1 MNKKV
6 VIVTGGSSGIGLE
19 TVRTLLENNF
29 EVVAIDYKSSI
40 ELEDSRASYFNCDLE
55 DIEQIEKIFV
65 KVRKQFLNVYGL
77 INNAG
82 VLSYGNVEEL
92 SVDDWHKVININ
104 VRAPFL
110 CAKYV
115 IPLMQQGGIIVNVAS
130 IQSLFAQAKVAA
142 YATSKAALLGLTRSI
157 AIDYAGK
164 VRCVAICP
172 GTIDTPMLHN
182 ALKQSDDPKA
192 MMNELNASH
201 LTKRIG
207 QAKEVAELINFIC
220 SDKCQ
225 FINGT
230 EIRVDGGL
238 GVNLGG
244 SIDS

>member
-1 MNKKV
+1 LKN
-6 VIVTGGSSGIGLE
+6 VIVTGGSSGIGLA
-19 TVRTLLENNF
+19 TVQSLLDKGF
-29 EVVAIDYKSSI
+29 KPVVLDCQKTDGLVALGVDY
-40 ELEDSRASYFNCDLE
+40 LHCDLV
-55 DIEQIEKIFV
+55 DANQIESSFQKIE
-65 KVRKQFLNVYGL
+65 KRYRSIYAL

-82 VLSYGNVEEL
+82 ILSYGNVEEL
-92 SVDDWHKVININ
+92 TVDDWQKVMDIN

-110 CAKYV
+110 CAKYA
-115 IPLMQQGGIIVNVAS
+115 IPLMNKGSIIMNVAS

-172 GTIDTPMLHN
+172 GTINTPMLHN
-182 ALKQSDDPKA
+182 ALVQSDNPEA
-192 MMNELNASH
+192 MMQELNNSH

-207 QAKEVAELINFIC
+207 KAEEIAELITFLC
-220 SDKCQ
+220 GDGCQ

-238 GVNLGG
+238 GVDLGG
-244 SIDS
+244 SID

>member
-1 MNKKV
+1 MPKKV
-6 VIVTGGSSGIGLE
+6 IIVTGGSSGIGLE
-19 TVRTLLENNF
+19 TVRVLLENDF
-29 EVVAIDYKSSI
+29 EVVVIDYKSSI
-40 ELEDSRASYFNCDLE
+40 ELEYSKANYFNCDLE
-55 DIEQIEKIFV
+55 NIEHIEKVFI
-65 KVRKQFLNVYGL
+65 KIRKQFLNVYGL
-77 INNAG
+77 VNNAG

-92 SVDDWHKVININ
+92 SVDDWHRVININ

-110 CAKYV
+110 CAKHA
-115 IPLMQQGGIIVNVAS
+115 IPLMQNGSIIVNVAS

-182 ALKQSDDPKA
+182 ALKQSDSPKE
-192 MMNELNASH
+192 MMDELNASH

-207 QAKEVAELINFIC
+207 KSKEVAELINFVC

-244 SIDS
+244 SID